1 MSAVAG
7 EGGAPTNRFALLHHN
22 QLMSRNRYFYYDHE
36 SCSFVEARPD
46 RRRLAIQVGL
56 TALLTLVLAA
66 TGVWAVTT
74 TSTSPKEL
82 ALQQENR
89 ALQESMAAST
99 VRFADLEARLE
110 VLSSRDRELYRSIFQ
125 ADPVHEDVL
134 LVGIGGSDDH
144 RFEHFSPSTELVLRE
159 NASALDRLER
169 LASLQSESF
178 DELHTLARQRA
189 AALPEMPA
197 ILPVRGT
204 LTSGFGMRRHPILR
218 IYRAHNGVDFS
229 VPTGTPV
236 YATGDG
242 IIEHAGMVSG
252 FGMMVRIRHPRA
264 ERVTLYAH
272 LSRPADGIRPGVR
285 VERGQVI
292 AYSGNTGLST
302 APHLHYE
309 VHDLNG
315 EPMNPIYT
323 FIPGVRPGEYQRLLE
338 ISESDNAPLH

>member
-1 MSAVAG
+1 
-7 EGGAPTNRFALLHHN
+7 
-22 QLMSRNRYFYYDHE
+22 MSRNQYFYYDHE
-36 SCSFVEARPD
+36 SCTFVEARPD
-46 RRRLAIQVGL
+46 RRRTVIRGS
-56 TALLTLVLAA
+56 LLTLLIFVLAGG
-66 TGVWAVTT
+66 GVWAVTA

-89 ALQESMAAST
+89 ALQESIAAST
-99 VRFADLEARLE
+99 DRFSDLEARLE
-110 VLSSRDRELYRSIFQ
+110 ALSNRDRELYRTIFQ

-134 LVGIGGSDDH
+134 LVGVGGSDDH
-144 RFEHFSPSTELVLRE
+144 RFEHFSPSTEEVLRE
-159 NASALDRLER
+159 NASTLDHLER
-169 LASLQSESF
+169 LASLQGESF
-178 DELHTLARQRA
+178 DELHELARRRS

-197 ILPVRGT
+197 ILPIRGN

-218 IYRAHNGVDFS
+218 VYRAHNGVDFS

-242 IIEHAGMVSG
+242 IVEHVGMASG
-252 FGMMVRIRHPRA
+252 FGIMVRIRHPQA

-272 LSRPADGIRPGVR
+272 LSRAAEGIRPGSR

-323 FIPGVRPGEYQRLLE
+323 FIPGVRPDEYQRLLV
-338 ISESDNAPLH
+338 IAESDSAPLH